1 VVASGPR
8 ELLDFVNDVI
18 RPIEGVRQIR
28 SLPYFGIHTHR
39 FLWGVG

>member
-18 RPIEGVRQIR
+18 RSIEGVRQIQ
-28 SLPYFGIHTHR
+28 SFPYFGIHMHR
-39 FLWGVG
+39 FLWDAG